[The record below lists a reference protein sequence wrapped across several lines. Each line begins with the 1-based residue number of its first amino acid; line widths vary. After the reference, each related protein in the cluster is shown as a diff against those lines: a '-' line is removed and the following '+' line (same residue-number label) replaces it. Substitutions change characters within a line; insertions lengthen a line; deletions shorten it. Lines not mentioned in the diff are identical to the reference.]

1 LGLTVSTLSIR
12 CQITLMISSGELV
25 RFLRAPPR
33 VVRNPMNEISA
44 PPTAIPSSRSSPSA
58 QRLFQSPA
66 LLSDAVRRLGMA
78 AIDRDG
84 RLESLPQSSGD
95 NDTTARIMTNLL
107 TFSHQQHK
115 RRESMTGSTG
125 SLPTANPNYAKVSL
139 LTHRSTVF
147 IDAPTDPVFARRK
160 VAEEYV
166 FGCNGESVG
175 AVCEANAK
183 IAHEHGQWNHE
194 RVWRILRGLFPP
206 SATNGAGPT
215 KVARRILDSL

>member
-1 LGLTVSTLSIR
+1 
-12 CQITLMISSGELV
+12 
-25 RFLRAPPR
+25 
-33 VVRNPMNEISA
+33 
-44 PPTAIPSSRSSPSA
+44 
-58 QRLFQSPA
+58 
-66 LLSDAVRRLGMA
+66 MA

-84 RLESLPQSSGD
+84 RLESLPQPSGD

-125 SLPTANPNYAKVSL
+125 SLPTVNPNYAKVSL

-166 FGCNGESVG
+166 FGCNGESVS